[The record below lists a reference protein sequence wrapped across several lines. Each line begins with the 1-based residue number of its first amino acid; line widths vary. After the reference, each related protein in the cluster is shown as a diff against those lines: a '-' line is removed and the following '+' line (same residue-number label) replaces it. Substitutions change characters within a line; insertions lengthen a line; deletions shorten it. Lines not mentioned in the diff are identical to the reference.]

1 MRVAVRVRIAVGVVV
16 VLVAGLVVAS
26 GAFAGP
32 ESREEKV
39 RKDKARV
46 EAAGWWIYHDLPKAF
61 EEAKATGKPLAVALR
76 CIPCE
81 ECVKLDDDLVDKD
94 PRLKPLLEQFVR
106 VRVVGTNGLDLKT
119 FQFDTDQ
126 SWLVFLLRADG
137 TVYGRFGTRSD
148 HKAWAD
154 DVSVEGLARALEGA
168 LELHKAFPRDQAALA
183 GKRGPEPSFPTP
195 EQYPELKPKYKPTL
209 DYEGKVVPSCIH
221 CHQIG
226 DAERA
231 LRRERD
237 GAIDERLLFPFP
249 HPKAVGLVLDPR
261 QRATVKAVEA
271 GSAAAA
277 AGFREGDVIRTLAG
291 QPLLSIADV
300 QWVLHG
306 VDPAGGEV
314 EAVVARGAAEARLTL
329 KLAAGWRRADD
340 LSWRVSSW
348 GLRRRALGGLKL
360 EALTKAER
368 AQAGLPKAALALRV
382 AHVGQHAPHDVA
394 KRAGFQKG
402 DVLVAVDGRTDLGRE
417 TDLLRYALNDV
428 KPGATL
434 VFDVRRD
441 GKRLEFSVP
450 TSR

>member
-1 MRVAVRVRIAVGVVV
+1 MRAAVAIGI
-16 VLVAGLVVAS
+16 VLSSVAS
-26 GAFAGP
+26 LALAGG

-106 VRVVGTNGLDLKT
+106 VRVVGTNGLDLAT

-195 EQYPELKPKYKPTL
+195 EQYPELKRRSTARRSTTRGRWCPRVSTATRSATRSGRTSAGSRP
-209 DYEGKVVPSCIH
+209 PSTNGCCSRTRI
-221 CHQIG
+221 
-226 DAERA
+226 
-231 LRRERD
+231 RRS
-237 GAIDERLLFPFP
+237 I
-249 HPKAVGLVLDPR
+249 GLVLDPK
-261 QRATVKAVEA
+261 QRATVKRGSSPARPPPPP
-271 GSAAAA
+271 GSA
-277 AGFREGDVIRTLAG
+277 
-291 QPLLSIADV
+291 
-300 QWVLHG
+300 
-306 VDPAGGEV
+306 
-314 EAVVARGAAEARLTL
+314 
-329 KLAAGWRRADD
+329 RA
-340 LSWRVSSW
+340 
-348 GLRRRALGGLKL
+348 
-360 EALTKAER
+360 T
-368 AQAGLPKAALALRV
+368 
-382 AHVGQHAPHDVA
+382 
-394 KRAGFQKG
+394 
-402 DVLVAVDGRTDLGRE
+402 
-417 TDLLRYALNDV
+417 
-428 KPGATL
+428 
-434 VFDVRRD
+434 
-441 GKRLEFSVP
+441 
-450 TSR
+450 

>member
-1 MRVAVRVRIAVGVVV
+1 MRAAVVAGVVV
-16 VLVAGLVVAS
+16 SSLASLVLAGN
-26 GAFAGP
+26 

-39 RKDKARV
+39 RNDRTRV

-81 ECVKLDDDLVDKD
+81 ECVKLDDDLVDRD

-106 VRVVGTNGLDLKT
+106 VRVVGTNGLDLRT

-148 HKAWAD
+148 HKEWAD

-168 LELHKAFPRDQAALA
+168 LELHGAFPRDQAALA
-183 GKRGPEPSFPTP
+183 GKRGPAPSFPTP
-195 EQYPELKPKYKPTL
+195 EQYPELKTKYQPTL

-226 DAERA
+226 DAEHA

-237 GAIDERLLFPFP
+237 GAIDERVLFPFP
-249 HPKAVGLVLDPR
+249 HPKGVGLVFDPR
-261 QRATVKAVEA
+261 QRATVKAVEP

-277 AGFREGDVIRTLAG
+277 AGFRGGDAIRTLAG

-314 EAVVARGAAEARLTL
+314 EAVVQRGAAEVRLTL
-329 KLAAGWRRADD
+329 TLAASWRRADD
-340 LSWRVSSW
+340 LSWRATTW

-360 EALTKAER
+360 DTMTKAER
-368 AQAGLPKAALALRV
+368 TAAGLPKAALGLRV
-382 AHVGQHAPHDVA
+382 AHVGQYAPHDVA
-394 KRAGFQKG
+394 KRAGFRKG
-402 DVLVAVDGRTDLGRE
+402 DALVAVDGRTDLARE
-417 TDLLRYALNDV
+417 TELLRYALNDV

-441 GKRLEFSVP
+441 GKRLTFSVA
-450 TSR
+450 TGR